1 MEYILLTGGLGFIGS
16 HICVELLQLNYNVI
30 VIDNLSNSK
39 IEVKNKI
46 ETITQKT
53 FELFVFDICNMQL
66 LEDIFIK
73 YKIISIIHL
82 AGLKSVN
89 ESIKLP
95 LKYYNINITTTLNLL
110 SLVDKYNINRFIFS
124 SSATVYGIP
133 TEIPLNEN
141 SQIGINITNP
151 YGKTKY
157 MLEEIIKDFS
167 INSTCKFIILRYF
180 NPVGAHESGLIG
192 EDPNDIPN
200 NLMPYIIK
208 VATKEYKILNIFG
221 NDYNTPDG
229 TCIRDFIHVVDL
241 AKAHVIANTFIL
253 DNNLEI
259 FNIGSGKGFS
269 VLKLVNTFS
278 KINNIDIPYV
288 FSDRRKGDIE
298 KNYADVTKAN
308 NILSWKAQKTIEDIC
323 IDAYN
328 FANKK

>member
-1 MEYILLTGGLGFIGS
+1 M
-16 HICVELLQLNYNVI
+16 
-30 VIDNLSNSK
+30 
-39 IEVKNKI
+39 
-46 ETITQKT
+46 
-53 FELFVFDICNMQL
+53 
-66 LEDIFIK
+66 
-73 YKIISIIHL
+73 
-82 AGLKSVN
+82 
-89 ESIKLP
+89 
-95 LKYYNINITTTLNLL
+95 L

-133 TEIPLNEN
+133 TEIPLNEI

-208 VATKEYKILNIFG
+208 VATKEYKTLNIFG

-259 FNIGSGKGFS
+259 FNIGTGKGIS
-269 VLKLVNTFS
+269 VLELVNTFS
-278 KINNIDIPYV
+278 KINNIYISYV
-288 FSDRRKGDIE
+288 FSDRRNGDIE

-308 NILSWKAQKTIEDIC
+308 NVLGWKAEKIIEDIC
-323 IDAYN
+323 KDAYN
-328 FANKK
+328 FANNK

>member
-1 MEYILLTGGLGFIGS
+1 M
-16 HICVELLQLNYNVI
+16 
-30 VIDNLSNSK
+30 IDNLSNSK
-39 IEVKNKI
+39 IDVKNKI

-133 TEIPLNEN
+133 TEIPLNEI

-208 VATKEYKILNIFG
+208 VATKEYKTLNIFG
-221 NDYNTPDG
+221 NDYTTPDG

-259 FNIGSGKGFS
+259 FNIGTGKGIS
-269 VLKLVNTFS
+269 VLELVNTFS
-278 KINNIDIPYV
+278 KINNIYISYV
-288 FSDRRKGDIE
+288 FSDRRNGDIE

-308 NILSWKAQKTIEDIC
+308 NVLGWKAEKIIEDIC
-323 IDAYN
+323 KDAYN
-328 FANKK
+328 FANNK